1 VFTSLVQD
9 AKRAA
14 NDKFKLAGMGALI
27 GVLVAVA
34 LSFFTLAAFVW
45 VEEEYGTVT
54 AGVALGLFFLVL
66 ASLMF
71 FIAWFR
77 RRRSVS
83 QRKELA
89 GQGLQQ
95 VSPAAD
101 DPVVIAMGTEILR
114 LMGSRNILPALALS
128 AVVLAVW
135 RAIPRTKSRAEQLK

>member
-1 VFTSLVQD
+1 
-9 AKRAA
+9 
-14 NDKFKLAGMGALI
+14 
-27 GVLVAVA
+27 VAVA

-101 DPVVIAMGTEILR
+101 DPVAIAMGTEILR
-114 LMGSRNILPALALS
+114 LMGSRNILPALAVS